1 MIAQLL
7 HCYNPDMGYTAA
19 NYRIGRTPE
28 IFFQEAKN
36 NPNRFVDSH
45 Q

>member
-7 HCYNPDMGYTAA
+7 HCYNPDMGYRAA

-28 IFFQEAKN
+28 IFILEAKSG
-36 NPNRFVDSH
+36 PNRFVDSH